1 MGKKLGITA
10 LGVAFIALNAVSA
23 PPTPK
28 NPFVLWRTLA
38 KPSIGPSVQRTSF
51 LSGLQQRSVSTPR
64 LILPK
69 ASMDPVAV
77 TSFAPLSFPVAS
89 QPALTTSHPSFEPAC
104 PVSFLRPSGPAGG
117 VPSRVVWQR
126 VRAAYPNRDVAR
138 NRFPDSTKIDAVIFD
153 MDGTLLD
160 SLSAWDHAAARYL
173 ETLGVEMPEEM
184 EEQIQHMSLIEGAV
198 YLKEQLHLPGEP
210 EELLEGTLAV
220 VRQHY
225 LHDVVPKA
233 GVRRLLRKLHEQG
246 IKISVATASDK
257 ELAERVFAKWGLDVY
272 IDFIITCDEVGVG
285 KLSPKIYD
293 QALARLGT
301 ARGRTLVVEDALYAL
316 KTAKAAGFL
325 TAGIAEPYHTRLHED
340 EVRRTGDYFFTSFE
354 DSLKY

>member
-28 NPFVLWRTLA
+28 NPFLLWRAMSKPVVWQGTRQTIFSPGLA
-38 KPSIGPSVQRTSF
+38 RRSF
-51 LSGLQQRSVSTPR
+51 STPQ
-64 LILPK
+64 LVVSPK
-69 ASMDPVAV
+69 AGVGVLPV
-77 TSFAPLSFPVAS
+77 TSLSHSLPQTKPPFFVP
-89 QPALTTSHPSFEPAC
+89 QTNETSC
-104 PVSFLRPSGPAGG
+104 PVTFLRPPAAR
-117 VPSRVVWQR
+117 PEMLPRVVWQR
-126 VRAAYPNRDVAR
+126 VQAARQNRDFVR
-138 NRFPDSTKIDAVIFD
+138 NLFPDRTIIDAVIFD

-173 ETLGVEMPEEM
+173 KTLGIEMPEEM
-184 EEQIQHMSLIEGAV
+184 EEQIVHMSLIEGAV
-198 YLKEQLHLPGEP
+198 YLKEQLNIAESP

-225 LHDVVPKA
+225 LHDVAPKA
-233 GVRRLLRKLHEQG
+233 GVLPLLQQLHEQG

-257 ELAERVFAKWGLDVY
+257 ELAERVFAKWGLDTY
-272 IDFIITCDEVGVG
+272 IDFVITCDEVGAG
-285 KLSPKIYD
+285 KLSPKIYE

-340 EVRRTGDYFFTSFE
+340 EVRKTGDYFFTSFE
-354 DSLKY
+354 DSLK